1 MALPIVPAIISG
13 VVSLWNGW
21 MERKKAVTDA
31 KHELN
36 LATLQNKAD
45 LMKDK
50 QRYNE
55 TWEIAALKETPKF
68 LRVASFTMFAGPIL
82 MNMFFPY
89 FGLDSTL
96 MWVGLKAC
104 PEWWVTCF
112 TVMNGTVWGCMEL
125 REMGG
130 IKGIL
135 GRNSK
140 VDEAPPPTQL
150 DKWFNELD
158 EVNKRAEE

>member
-1 MALPIVPAIISG
+1 MIPAIIGG
-13 VVSLWNGW
+13 VVSLFTGW
-21 MERKKAVTDA
+21 MSRKKEVTDA
-31 KHELN
+31 KHQLN
-36 LATLQNKAD
+36 LATLQNKAT
-45 LMKDK
+45 LMASE

-55 TWEIAALKETPKF
+55 TWEINALKETPKF
-68 LRVASFTMFAGPIL
+68 LRIASFIMFAGPIL

-96 MWVGLKAC
+96 MWTGLQAC

-130 IKGIL
+130 IKGLL
-135 GRNSK
+135 GRDSK
-140 VDEAPPPTQL
+140 VDPAPVSKL
-150 DKWFNELD
+150 SKWMDELD